1 MKRILSVMALAA
13 ALALASGTIALARQ
27 RAAKSPAVP
36 AQPAATA
43 RCSDTSHCPFGSC
56 PLGSKSAAT
65 AVTASTPATG
75 KEAACADPSK
85 CTPAC
90 RPGSSGAT
98 AAAVTKQ

>member
-13 ALALASGTIALARQ
+13 ALALATGTMALAR
-27 RAAKSPAVP
+27 RHAAKSGQVP
-36 AQPAATA
+36 AQPAATCA
-43 RCSDTSHCPFGSC
+43 DAAHCPFGSC

-98 AAAVTKQ
+98 AAAVTKP